1 MHRSL
6 FSGQGSFLKALP
18 KQAKKNLSCMD
29 IVYKH
34 KEVKMDQQFERRKKV
49 LYDMICDKQYIPMKI
64 KEIAILLQIPK
75 ENRQQLKDVLD
86 SLIVDGK
93 IEVTSK
99 GKYRKATA
107 KMLKGTF
114 IAHPRGFGFVEI
126 EDREN
131 DIFIPDDQ
139 TGGAMHK
146 DVVQIVILNSVEGKR
161 QEGSVVRILEHG
173 IKEVIGTYQK
183 GKSYGFVIPDNQ
195 RILNDIFVPQ
205 EHSRGAMDGHKVL
218 VELTSYGEKGRKP
231 EGKIKEIIGHIN
243 DPGTDVLSVV
253 YEYELPSEFSEKVMN
268 QAERTPDQ
276 VNEAD
281 MAGRKDLR
289 DMTMV
294 TIDGEDAK
302 DLDDAVSLTFDGEH
316 YHLGVHIADVANYV
330 QENSALDREA
340 YTRGTSVYLADRVI
354 PMLPHRLSNG
364 ICSLNAGVDRLA
376 MSCLMEI
383 DRKGNVVAHE
393 VAETVIR
400 VDRRMS
406 YNEVQRILDYRRM
419 TAGERTVSGEET
431 ESEKIASLAA
441 GGSDENDNEK
451 LPTVYMDS
459 EEREQAENLIEA
471 CGTLVPMFEEM
482 AELAAVLHK
491 KRRRRGSIDFDFPEA
506 KVIVDEN
513 GRPVEIRPYVHN
525 TATNL
530 IEEFMLIANETIAE
544 YFYWQEM
551 PFLYRTHESP
561 DEEKIQKL
569 SAFISNFGYGIK
581 GISDEIHPKELQK
594 LLARIADTPEENIIS
609 RLTLRSMKQA
619 KYTTESTGHFGLA
632 AQHYCHFTSP
642 IRRYPDL
649 QIHRII
655 KDVLR
660 GRMRPERIEH
670 YNGILP
676 ETADHCC
683 KTERRAD
690 EAERETI
697 KMKKAEYMQEHIGEE
712 FEAIV
717 SGIMSYGIYA
727 ELPNTVEGLIHVTR
741 MYDDRYYYR
750 EETCEMYGIDTGRV
764 FRLGDKIWVRV
775 ADADKATRTVDFE
788 LAD

>member
-1 MHRSL
+1 
-6 FSGQGSFLKALP
+6 
-18 KQAKKNLSCMD
+18 
-29 IVYKH
+29 
-34 KEVKMDQQFERRKKV
+34 MDQQFERRKKV
-49 LYDMICDKQYIPMKI
+49 LYDMICDKQYVPMKI

-75 ENRQQLKDVLD
+75 ENRQQLKEVLD
-86 SLIVDGK
+86 ALIMDGK
-93 IEVTSK
+93 IEVTTK
-99 GKYRKATA
+99 GKYRKAA
-107 KMLKGTF
+107 VKVLKGTF

-131 DIFIPDDQ
+131 DIFIPEDQ

-146 DVVQIVILNSVEGKR
+146 DVVQVVILNSVEGRR

-173 IKEVIGTYQK
+173 ITEVIGTFQRSK
-183 GKSYGFVIPDNQ
+183 NYGFVLPDNQ
-195 RILNDIFVPQ
+195 RILNDIFVAQ
-205 EHSRGAMDGHKVL
+205 ENSRGAMDGHKVL
-218 VELTSYGEKGRKP
+218 VELISYGGKGRKP
-231 EGKIKEIIGHIN
+231 EGKVKEIIGHIN
-243 DPGTDVLSVV
+243 DPGTDILSVV
-253 YEYELPSEFSEKVMN
+253 YEYELPNEFPEKVMN
-268 QAERTPDQ
+268 QAERTPDR
-276 VNEAD
+276 VSEAD

-289 DMTMV
+289 DVKMV

-302 DLDDAVSLTFDGEH
+302 DLDDAVSLSFDGVH

-383 DRKGNVVAHE
+383 DRKGNVVSHE

-406 YNEVQRILDYRRM
+406 YNEVQKILTYRKMQAEELRQASEDYMESGFQCESGASESGR
-419 TAGERTVSGEET
+419 GEKST
-431 ESEKIASLAA
+431 ENQPEM
-441 GGSDENDNEK
+441 
-451 LPTVYMDS
+451 YMDS
-459 EEREQAENLIEA
+459 QEREEAVHLIEV
-471 CGTLVPMFEEM
+471 CGDLVPMFEEM
-482 AELAAVLHK
+482 AYLAAVLHK

-506 KVIVDEN
+506 KVIVDEH
-513 GRPVEIRPYVHN
+513 GKPVEIRPHVQ
-525 TATNL
+525 TIATNL
-530 IEEFMLIANETIAE
+530 IEEFMLAANETIAE
-544 YFYWQEM
+544 HFYWQET

-569 SAFISNFGYGIK
+569 SAFIASFGYGIK

-632 AQHYCHFTSP
+632 AKHYCHFTSP

-660 GRMRPERIEH
+660 GRMKPERMDH
-670 YNGILP
+670 YNSILP
-676 ETADHCC
+676 ETADHCS

-690 EAERETI
+690 EAERETV
-697 KMKKAEYMQEHIGEE
+697 KMKKAEYMLEHIGEE
-712 FEAIV
+712 YEAVV

-741 MYDDRYYYR
+741 MYDDRYYYK
-750 EETCEMYGIDTGRV
+750 EDTMELFGIDTGRV
-764 FRLGDKIWVRV
+764 FRLGDKIWIRV
-775 ADADKATRTVDFE
+775 VDADKAARTVDFE